1 MFDKNLK
8 QMKRLTL
15 PFLSLLMLSCGND
28 PLPKPKGYLRL
39 EYPKAS
45 YEKVIVPLPFSF
57 EKNELSNPINTLQ
70 TAGSAN
76 GIDIKY
82 TALKATIY
90 LTYKEVKNG
99 NLDSL
104 LRDAQN
110 LTQKHNIKADE
121 ISYKDFVSK
130 ENKVYGM
137 LYEIGGNAASQ
148 SQFYVTDSTNH
159 FLSGSLYFYAKP
171 NYDSIY
177 PASEY
182 LKKDIKHIMESLH
195 WKDK

>member
-1 MFDKNLK
+1 
-8 QMKRLTL
+8 MKKIIL
-15 PFLSLLMLSCGND
+15 PILGLFFLGCGDD

-39 EYPKAS
+39 EYPEAK
-45 YEKVIVPLPFSF
+45 YEKVSIPLPFSF
-57 EKNELSNPINTLQ
+57 EKNNLAEPIKSVKST
-70 TAGSAN
+70 TGAK

-82 TALKATIY
+82 QSLKATIY
-90 LTYKEVKNG
+90 LTYKDVENG

-110 LTQKHNIKADE
+110 LTQKHTMKADE
-121 ISYKDFVSK
+121 IAYKDFENK
-130 ENKVYGM
+130 EAKVYGM
-137 LYEIGGNAASQ
+137 LYEIGGDAASQ
-148 SQFYVTDSTNH
+148 SQFYVTDSLKH

-182 LKKDIKHIMESLH
+182 LKKDIIHLMESVR
-195 WKDK
+195 WKE

>member
-1 MFDKNLK
+1 
-8 QMKRLTL
+8 MKRIVIPL
-15 PFLSLLMLSCGND
+15 LSLFLMSCGDD

-39 EYPKAS
+39 EYPKAV
-45 YEKVIVPLPFSF
+45 YEKANIPLPFSF
-57 EKNELSNPINTLQ
+57 EKNKLTAPISSVKT
-70 TAGSAN
+70 SAEVK

-82 TALKATIY
+82 PSLKATIY
-90 LTYKEVKNG
+90 LSYKSVENN
-99 NLDSL
+99 NLEKL

-110 LTQKHNIKADE
+110 LTQKHTVKADE
-121 ISYKDFVSK
+121 IASNFFENK

-137 LYEIGGNAASQ
+137 FYEIGGDAASQ
-148 SQFYVTDSTNH
+148 SQFYVTDSLNH

-182 LKKDIKHIMESLH
+182 LKKDIKRIMETVK
-195 WKDK
+195 WK

>member
-1 MFDKNLK
+1 
-8 QMKRLTL
+8 MKRT
-15 PFLSLLMLSCGND
+15 FISILSLFMLGCGDD

-39 EYPKAS
+39 EYPSAVYK
-45 YEKVIVPLPFSF
+45 KVVTPLPFTF
-57 EKNELSNPINTLQ
+57 QKNKLAEPVSEVKSLGATK
-70 TAGSAN
+70 
-76 GIDIKY
+76 GIDVKY
-82 TALKATIY
+82 PGLKATIY
-90 LTYKEVKNG
+90 LTYKTVNSD

-110 LTQKHNIKADE
+110 LTQKHTMKADE
-121 ISYKDFVSK
+121 ISQNEFLNN

-137 LYEIGGNAASQ
+137 LYEVGGDAASQ
-148 SQFYVTDSTNH
+148 SQFYVTDSINH

-182 LKKDIKHIMESLH
+182 LKKDIKRIMETIK
-195 WKDK
+195 WKE